1 MKSVEQD
8 GGECH
13 RKWHQTRRENLL
25 RLSGG
30 PFPTLCIDEV
40 CLTVCC
46 RYAESLLQHPRI
58 SRYLSKHH
66 AREVRKLQQLLN
78 DFERVCGKGNPETS
92 WYNSAC
98 AEAKQ
103 NKYPR

>member
-8 GGECH
+8 GGECF
-13 RKWHQTRRENLL
+13 RKWHQTRRANLL

-30 PFPTLCIDEV
+30 LFPTLCIDEV

-46 RYAESLLQHPRI
+46 RYVETLLQQPRI
-58 SRYLSKHH
+58 SRYLGKHH
-66 AREVRKLQQLLN
+66 AREARKLQRLL
-78 DFERVCGKGNPETS
+78 DDYERVCGKGNLGTK
-92 WYNSAC
+92 WYDSAC

-103 NKYPR
+103 NRYRR